1 MQPLRHRFFLLI
13 AAVYTNAS
21 MASCPESLIAE
32 GLWSTS
38 TPDWSS
44 SIVYVVPGFTLR
56 NDAGGDVD
64 FNALSMAETIDVW
77 IPGPSGEEEVY
88 GLRDRG
94 YLLFKDAPAGEIYG
108 AGESITWEF
117 AVYVADAPAFYP
129 KKLSLRPEE
138 GSVYGQFNYAMQSSE
153 FTCSEGEPILTLID
167 ATEADVEE
175 IQLTAYSGNG
185 LTAVTSFD
193 ATFEDTDGDIFTASS
208 ATGSITVT
216 GLEPGEDYTCT
227 VTPTNS
233 IGTGAASD
241 AITISTLTTQGMP
254 VWLLHE
260 ASTS

>member
-1 MQPLRHRFFLLI
+1 MRHRFFLLI

-21 MASCPESLIAE
+21 MASCPESLIAD

-44 SIVYVVPGFTLR
+44 SVVYVVPKFTLR

-64 FNALSMAETIDVW
+64 FSALSMAETIDVW
-77 IPGPSGEEEVY
+77 IPGPSEEEEVY

-94 YLLFKDAPAGEIYG
+94 YLLFKDAPAGDVYG

-117 AVYVADAPAFYP
+117 AVYVADAPASYP

-138 GSVYGQFNYAMQSSE
+138 GSVYGQFNYTMQSSE

-167 ATEADVEE
+167 AAEADVEE

-185 LTAVTSFD
+185 LAAVTSFD
-193 ATFEDTDGDIFTASS
+193 ATCEDTDGDIYTASS

-227 VTPTNS
+227 VTATNS

-241 AITISTLTTQGMP
+241 SITISTLTTQGMP
-254 VWLLHE
+254 VWLLYE